1 MKILLRNLLLTA
13 FFALFAVILNAQ
25 TVQEDIHKDIRCTAS
40 NYMSYPGPKQQK
52 LTPAPQGMTPFYI
65 SHYARHGSRFHTKP
79 SMYSQPC
86 QVLERADSLGKLTP
100 LGRDVMRRLDR
111 IRKNAEN
118 HWGDLTPIGGE
129 QHRQI
134 AQRMFERF
142 PEVFKGRTDVDARST
157 GVARCVLSM
166 EHEVLQLLRMNPH
179 LKIHHNAT
187 HRDMDYLNLQD
198 KQLFA
203 LKFNKAAQK
212 LFLTYTKNLKKS
224 DRLLT
229 SLFNDT
235 TYVNRYVKNTTFDVD
250 LLMVAAI
257 MQNTELGKE
266 ISLYELFSEEEAY
279 RIWKLG
285 NARWYIGWGNCPV
298 NGGVQ
303 PYSQRNLL
311 RKIIAEADSCIRQSK
326 NNVQL
331 RFGHETVLLPLICL
345 LDIDGYGLS
354 TYDIDSLEEHGWINY
369 RIFPMAANIQFI
381 FYRRSPKDCD
391 VVFKVLLNENEAT
404 LPLPTDTPPYYKWS
418 DFREYYL
425 KKLAAYDEK

>member
-1 MKILLRNLLLTA
+1 MW
-13 FFALFAVILNAQ
+13 V
-25 TVQEDIHKDIRCTAS
+25 H
-40 NYMSYPGPKQQK
+40 
-52 LTPAPQGMTPFYI
+52 
-65 SHYARHGSRFHTKP
+65 
-79 SMYSQPC
+79 
-86 QVLERADSLGKLTP
+86 
-100 LGRDVMRRLDR
+100 
-111 IRKNAEN
+111 
-118 HWGDLTPIGGE
+118 
-129 QHRQI
+129 
-134 AQRMFERF
+134 
-142 PEVFKGRTDVDARST
+142 
-157 GVARCVLSM
+157 
-166 EHEVLQLLRMNPH
+166 
-179 LKIHHNAT
+179 
-187 HRDMDYLNLQD
+187 
-198 KQLFA
+198 
-203 LKFNKAAQK
+203 
-212 LFLTYTKNLKKS
+212 
-224 DRLLT
+224 RLLT